1 LDSDQVSTAISML
14 EAFINKVNA
23 LYISGQIDSEIRD
36 DLIWDIQDILDT
48 LV

>member
-1 LDSDQVSTAISML
+1 ML

-23 LYISGQIDSEIRD
+23 LYISGQIDSVIRD
-36 DLIWDIQDILDT
+36 NLIGDIQAIMDT